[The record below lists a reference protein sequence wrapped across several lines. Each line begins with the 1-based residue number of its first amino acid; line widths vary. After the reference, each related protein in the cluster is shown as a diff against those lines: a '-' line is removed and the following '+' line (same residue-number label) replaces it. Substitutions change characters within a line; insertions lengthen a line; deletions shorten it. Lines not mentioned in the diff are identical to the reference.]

1 MGQQASPES
10 PGKLPLQI
18 YNNSLDKMYY
28 SWCWLFWFYKL

>member
-28 SWCWLFWFYKL
+28 S